1 MKAPKGMKEV
11 KENSVFGECEDRKDS
26 GEFEEF
32 EKRNNL
38 KDSEFLFAEI
48 AKKGTGRGIRFI
60 GNLTNPINVAG
71 VLEFL
76 YSLHPEIFL
85 SFVASHTRDL
95 TEIVN
100 SMIEN
105 SSKGPH

>member
-48 AKKGTGRGIRFI
+48 TKKR
-60 GNLTNPINVAG
+60 N
-71 VLEFL
+71 
-76 YSLHPEIFL
+76 
-85 SFVASHTRDL
+85 
-95 TEIVN
+95 
-100 SMIEN
+100 
-105 SSKGPH
+105 